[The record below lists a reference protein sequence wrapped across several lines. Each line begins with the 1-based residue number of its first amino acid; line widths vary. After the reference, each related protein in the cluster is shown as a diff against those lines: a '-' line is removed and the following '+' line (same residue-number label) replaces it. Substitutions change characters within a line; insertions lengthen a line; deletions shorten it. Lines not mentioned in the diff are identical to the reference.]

1 MLRVIKRLKQ
11 HYQIPIKATFLGAHA
26 FPKEYKN
33 NPEGYV
39 DTIINEMIPLISSE
53 GLADFIDVFC
63 ERNYFSVEQMQRIL
77 LAGKN
82 VGLVPKVHVN
92 QFSILGGVKAA
103 VDLGALSVDHLEELG
118 EEDILSLQ
126 SSNCMATLLPACSFF
141 LGISFGDAR
150 RLIQA
155 EIPICL
161 ASDYNPGSAPNHN
174 LFFIWSLACIKL
186 KMTPEEAF
194 NALTVNAAYAMGI
207 SETHGK
213 IKIGYTGKIILT
225 NPIPSFAYLPYSFGE
240 NNISRIF

>member
-1 MLRVIKRLKQ
+1 
-11 HYQIPIKATFLGAHA
+11 
-26 FPKEYKN
+26 
-33 NPEGYV
+33 
-39 DTIINEMIPLISSE
+39 LISAE

-77 LAGKN
+77 LAGKK

-103 VDLGALSVDHLEELG
+103 VDIGALSVDHLEELG

-126 SSNCMATLLPACSFF
+126 SSNCIATLLPACSFF

-161 ASDYNPGSAPNHN
+161 ASDYNPGSAPNYN